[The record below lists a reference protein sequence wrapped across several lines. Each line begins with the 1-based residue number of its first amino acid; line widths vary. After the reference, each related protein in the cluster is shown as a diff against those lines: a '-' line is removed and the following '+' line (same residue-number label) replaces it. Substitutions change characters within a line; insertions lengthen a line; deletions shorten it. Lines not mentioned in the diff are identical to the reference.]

1 MNITNVGIQTVTTNQ
16 TQAYFNKGM
25 QERGER
31 FDISGQLDDA
41 VAVEISM
48 EGMKKL
54 DESTLS
60 QDRDV
65 SKLIKPLENGNKC
78 IDHLIPEYSG
88 IASADQAIHDA
99 LKNADDDTKAF
110 VYRTIRNNF
119 LVKDASELSEE
130 ERQANISLGM
140 EKATYTAD
148 TMLDEGHRKSFLDAM
163 GQIAKLA
170 SAGTRESDG
179 TMDYGNT
186 SRTYVGQDGRLG
198 QTTDTLAVMKKIDKK
213 AYETYQSM
221 QDDSYSQL
229 KFFMKWHLNINKYV

>member
-1 MNITNVGIQTVTTNQ
+1 MKITNVGTQTVTTNQ
-16 TQAYFNKGM
+16 TQAYANKGM

-31 FDISGQLDDA
+31 VDISGLTDDA

-60 QDRDV
+60 QDRDI
-65 SKLIKPLENGNKC
+65 SKLIKPVENGNKS
-78 IDHLIPEYSG
+78 IDHLLPEYSG

-110 VYRTIRNNF
+110 IYRTIRNNF
-119 LVKDASELSEE
+119 LVKDASKLTEE

-140 EKATYTAD
+140 EKATFAAN

-163 GQIAKLA
+163 EQIAKLA
-170 SAGTRESDG
+170 SAGT
-179 TMDYGNT
+179 
-186 SRTYVGQDGRLG
+186 
-198 QTTDTLAVMKKIDKK
+198 
-213 AYETYQSM
+213 
-221 QDDSYSQL
+221 
-229 KFFMKWHLNINKYV
+229 